1 MGYPKEQHKEYMR
14 VWCAKNRAA
23 YMAGKSCVQCGS
35 TNSLEVDHVDPE
47 QKVTHRIW
55 SWSLQRRLAE
65 LAKCQILC
73 TDCHKVKTRAQRPVP
88 EHGTVSRY
96 SGIAKCRCD
105 LCRKANAERCAVN
118 RAKQRHDL
126 AA

>member
-1 MGYPKEQHKEYMR
+1 MTLSPERQKEYQR
-14 VWCAKNRAA
+14 QWCAKNRAA
-23 YMAGKSCVQCGS
+23 YMAGKSCVECGS
-35 TNSLEVDHVDPE
+35 TTSLEVDHIDPG
-47 QKVTHRIW
+47 QKVSHRIW
-55 SWSLQRRLAE
+55 SWSEERRAAE
-65 LAKCQILC
+65 LAKCQTLC

-96 SGIAKCRCD
+96 SGVAKCRCD
-105 LCRKANAERCAVN
+105 LRREANRERCAVN